1 MKVKRLLGSL
11 AVAGTLTALSIGT
24 AVPAFADPHIKFT
37 FSPSDGAPLP
47 ASLDPHGI
55 RLAVSVKTDCVL
67 LCSTTLSF
75 TVKDPDGKTVASV
88 SPSSNTGNFAT
99 ASTAWDTKPTST
111 KNGNYTFAA
120 SAAEDGPLSPPSENP
135 QVTLKLNNP
144 PVAPTGVQTALD
156 PSGIPVVSW
165 SANPEPD
172 IKGYQVFRSDQG
184 LQSGLI
190 TTTSFRDTTAP
201 KGQDVSYKVSALRYS
216 PVDPSGMTG
225 SGTSNQTASVSVP
238 APADPGAPGNVATA
252 DPAKGGA
259 PAGPMKQP
267 VNLGV
272 TKPSTPITAPT
283 LPTRVVQLPQPN
295 VVQFAP
301 LLPYS
306 GKIPEVPTTSN
317 VPAPVAA
324 QADSGSGGGGQ
335 ATVVGLPGGVKV
347 TPVDA
352 VKYVATAAFL
362 LVAAIHI
369 TRFARKLRNSPV

>member
-11 AVAGTLTALSIGT
+11 AVAGTVTALSIGT
-24 AVPAFADPHIKFT
+24 AVPAFADPHITFT
-37 FSPSDGAPLP
+37 LTPSDGTQLP
-47 ASLDPHGI
+47 GSLDPHGI
-55 RLAVSVKTDCVL
+55 RVAVSAKSDCLLGL
-67 LCSTTLSF
+67 LCSMTLSF
-75 TVKDPDGKTVASV
+75 TVKDPDGKTVASG
-88 SPSSNTGNFAT
+88 SAQSNSGNFAS
-99 ASTAWDTKPTST
+99 ASTAWDTKPTGT

-120 SAAEDGPLSPPSENP
+120 TASEGGLAPPPPEAK
-135 QVTLKLNNP
+135 QATLKLNNP

-156 PSGIPVVSW
+156 PSGVPVVSW

-238 APADPGAPGNVATA
+238 APPADPGAPGNVATA

-272 TKPSTPITAPT
+272 IKPSTPITAPT
-283 LPTRVVQLPQPN
+283 LPTRVVQLPQPS
-295 VVQFAP
+295 VIQFAP

-324 QADSGSGGGGQ
+324 QADPGSQ
-335 ATVVGLPGGVKV
+335 STVVALPGGAKV

-362 LVAAIHI
+362 LVAAVHI
-369 TRFARKLRNSPV
+369 TRFARKLRNAAV